1 MVRIEG
7 HAIDSMK
14 FETAARPEKTF
25 EIPGMLAA
33 AMPALGGGA
42 AWSLTARGGKIYGK
56 CVWADGQAGRTWQAG
71 RLPWSKTILADEGE
85 GVTTTT
91 CQ

>member
-14 FETAARPEKTF
+14 FTAAARPEKTF

-33 AMPALGGGA
+33 AMPAWGGG
-42 AWSLTARGGKIYGK
+42 RGPSRQEAVRYMGG
-56 CVWADGQAGRTWQAG
+56 APGQTAGREDLAG
-71 RLPWSKTILADEGE
+71 REASVEQNNIG
-85 GVTTTT
+85 G
-91 CQ
+91 